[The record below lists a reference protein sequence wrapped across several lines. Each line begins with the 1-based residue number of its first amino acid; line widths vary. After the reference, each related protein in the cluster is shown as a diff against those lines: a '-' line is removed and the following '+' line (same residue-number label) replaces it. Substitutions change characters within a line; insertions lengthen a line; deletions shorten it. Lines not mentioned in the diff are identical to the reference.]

1 MLNQRFRDAV
11 NSPIR
16 SILYP
21 TSIMPPKILSLTG
34 KDTVAT

>member
-1 MLNQRFRDAV
+1 MVNQRFRDAV

-21 TSIMPPKILSLTG
+21 TSIIPPKILSFPG